1 MDWIIERLVPPPTA
15 TRRLER
21 RPLRSIYYGKGPSH
35 NFEALVATAS
45 TEHSELRFLKPVI
58 RARPA
63 LQPLEIDSLSLTS
76 PVTRGALILA

>member
-15 TRRLER
+15 SRLER
-21 RPLRSIYYGKGPSH
+21 RALRSIYYGKGPSI

-45 TEHSELRFLKPVI
+45 TEHSELRFLKLVI

-76 PVTRGALILA
+76 PVTRGALALA